1 MKKYLTYTVVT
12 ALVILGLVT
21 SRPIKFNFPVAAKTP
36 APERNATFTQQG
48 EQPHLLLLD
57 KSGVSV
63 IAETNPNLSDEAP
76 DGEAMELAVENI
88 ADADLFAALESLGAQ
103 TGPTA
108 METRQLL
115 LRRWADRDPTAAAA
129 WAIQFPEGP
138 IRSSVLEQVA
148 IAWANSDLTNA
159 AAWLRDLPD
168 GESKQVATFA
178 TAYEATRSAP
188 LTALD
193 LASTLAPTPER
204 NELLAHAASQWA
216 TDNFATAAEWAGKI
230 SDADLRQQMLAAIA
244 VAGAAEH
251 APAAAAFIAN
261 SLAPG
266 ETQARAAVSITQRW
280 TQSAPQDA
288 AAWISQFPDLPV
300 RDAAVENLV
309 GLWSQHDSAA
319 AANWLSALPSGS
331 FRTTAINAFAAN
343 QSQFARTP

>member
-1 MKKYLTYTVVT
+1 MGGSKKFFTYTAST
-12 ALVILGLVT
+12 LLLLLGLAT
-21 SRPIKFNFPVAAKTP
+21 SRPIKFNLLVAAKAP
-36 APERNATFTQQG
+36 ATERNAVFTRQN
-48 EQPHLLLLD
+48 EQPRLSLPD
-57 KSGVSV
+57 KSSAPMV
-63 IAETNPNLSDEAP
+63 AQTDPNLP
-76 DGEAMELAVENI
+76 GEEIELAVENI
-88 ADADLFAALESLGAQ
+88 ADADLLALLESLGAQ

-115 LRRWADRDPTAAAA
+115 LRRWADRDAAAAAA

-138 IRSSVLEQVA
+138 VRSSALEQVA
-148 IAWANSDLTNA
+148 IAWANSDLKNT

-168 GESKQVATFA
+168 GESKQVATLA

-193 LASTLAPTPER
+193 LASNLAPTSER

-216 TDNFATAAEWAGKI
+216 TDNFAAAAEWAGKI

-244 VAGAAEH
+244 VAGAGEN

-261 SLAPG
+261 SLTPG

-280 TQSAPQDA
+280 TQSAPPDA

-309 GLWSQHDSAA
+309 GLWAQHDSAA
-319 AANWLSALPSGS
+319 TANWLSALPSGS
-331 FRTTAINAFAAN
+331 LRTTAINAFAAN
-343 QSQFARTP
+343 QSQFDSTP